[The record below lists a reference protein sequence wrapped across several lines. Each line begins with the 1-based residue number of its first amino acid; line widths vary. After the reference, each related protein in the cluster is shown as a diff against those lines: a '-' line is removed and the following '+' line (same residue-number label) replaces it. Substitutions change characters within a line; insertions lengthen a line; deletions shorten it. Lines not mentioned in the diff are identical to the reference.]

1 MNEELV
7 MELIMSSLMTILK
20 ITLPILI
27 VGLFV
32 GLAVGIFQAT
42 TQIQEMTLSFIPK
55 IISIFLVIFFLGQWM
70 LITLI
75 EYTKELL
82 SLISGLG

>member
-7 MELIMSSLMTILK
+7 MELIMNSLMTILK
-20 ITLPILI
+20 ITLPILL
-27 VGLFV
+27 VGLLV
-32 GLAVGIFQAT
+32 GLIVGIFQAT

-55 IISIFLVIFFLGQWM
+55 IIAIFLVIFLFGQWM
-70 LITLI
+70 LVTLI

-82 SLISGLG
+82 RLISGLG